1 MAASVLG
8 FGLKAKANKI
18 IIQDKLDESADK
30 SERTETRVVL
40 NLILWSSVCL
50 RKKV

>member
-1 MAASVLG
+1 M
-8 FGLKAKANKI
+8 KAKANKL
-18 IIQDKLDESADK
+18 IIQDELDESPDK
-30 SERTETRVVL
+30 SERTETRVVP